1 MILVE
6 NFKLLENNLLNFLDS
21 YLKSSGA
28 KGFVLGLSG
37 GLDSA
42 VVATLCTKVAPTK
55 ALIMPTSSSNQ
66 ANLNDALE
74 LSSKLNLDYQII
86 DITNDI

>member
-55 ALIMPTSSSNQ
+55 
-66 ANLNDALE
+66 
-74 LSSKLNLDYQII
+74 
-86 DITNDI
+86 